1 MVRTLTGAVAV
12 EAVETLAGGN
22 ITPLPRHSQAVY
34 ASVTR
39 VVELYSCP
47 QNCSGSQRRSFEAV
61 QVATRWG
68 RTKATAETCT
78 ISF

>member
-1 MVRTLTGAVAV
+1 MVRTLSGAVAV
-12 EAVETLAGGN
+12 EAVETQAGN